1 VFGRPYV
8 QRLVDERH
16 PADRAAW
23 ASLIATLTEATA
35 RSIVNAIQRWVAPKG
50 NDEVVITGG
59 GALNPELVRRIREGL
74 APIPVLSD
82 AQALGLDPAAK
93 EAVAF
98 AALAW
103 AHLSDVPGNVPEA
116 TGASGPRILGS
127 YTPGAKSRRY
137 S

>member
-1 VFGRPYV
+1 
-8 QRLVDERH
+8 
-16 PADRAAW
+16 
-23 ASLIATLTEATA
+23 
-35 RSIVNAIQRWVAPKG
+35 
-50 NDEVVITGG
+50 
-59 GALNPELVRRIREGL
+59 LNPELVRRIRDGL
-74 APIPVLSD
+74 APIPVLSN

-98 AALAW
+98 PALECAQ
-103 AHLSDVPGNVPEA
+103 LSDVPGNVPEA